1 MVRSEHG
8 SLAHPPGRW
17 RCSVRRMPVR
27 LALLVLGVSQIAI
40 ALWMV
45 VDPASFFTHVGGFGV
60 RNDHY
65 LRDVATFE
73 MALGVVALIA
83 VQRRSWRLPV
93 LAFAALQFTLHTI
106 NHIAD
111 SGKAVASTS
120 GAGDAIELG
129 VGALLLIALLWLVAR
144 EPGQGEGLQEF
155 RSPPQR

>member
-1 MVRSEHG
+1 M
-8 SLAHPPGRW
+8 A
-17 RCSVRRMPVR
+17 VR
-27 LALLVLGVSQIAI
+27 LGLLVLGVSQIAI

-45 VDPASFFTHVGGFGV
+45 VDPGSFFTHVGGFGV

-93 LAFAALQFTLHTI
+93 LAFAALQFTLHTV

-129 VGALLLIALLWLVAR
+129 IGALLLVALLWLVAR
-144 EPGQGEGLQEF
+144 EPGRGEGLREF